1 MRLMMSFRT
10 TGVRHVC
17 HSCISGGWWVIQ
29 RHRDVT
35 NQVFRVGR
43 GFCNNLFEAAAES
56 PPVSSHTVCGLNAL
70 QVRKD
75 EFVACCKTPQRRCL
89 IYVTYI
95 LYRLLNIF
103 KAFSLSLNH
112 ILRMYKV
119 VQCSVSNLGL
129 TDWLN
134 IFNKY
139 QKIFIISCPTFLK
152 TSVFLT
158 APCWPISLQTDFW
171 FIAKHYQN
179 HVLVLHR
186 FQKWVCGSIYQY
198 DLSSFFFK

>member
-1 MRLMMSFRT
+1 MRLMMLVRT

-43 GFCNNLFEAAAES
+43 GLCNNLFEAAAES

-95 LYRLLNIF
+95 LYRL
-103 KAFSLSLNH
+103 
-112 ILRMYKV
+112 
-119 VQCSVSNLGL
+119 
-129 TDWLN
+129 
-134 IFNKY
+134 KY
-139 QKIFIISCPTFLK
+139 IQ
-152 TSVFLT
+152 
-158 APCWPISLQTDFW
+158 
-171 FIAKHYQN
+171 
-179 HVLVLHR
+179 
-186 FQKWVCGSIYQY
+186 
-198 DLSSFFFK
+198 SFFPFFESHFKNV

>member
-1 MRLMMSFRT
+1 MFVT
-10 TGVRHVC
+10 AANQEVC
-17 HSCISGGWWVIQ
+17 WVIQ
-29 RHRDVT
+29 RHWDVT
-35 NQVFRVGR
+35 NQLFRVGR
-43 GFCNNLFEAAAES
+43 GLCNNLFEAAAES

-75 EFVACCKTPQRRCL
+75 EFVACWKTPQRRRL

-103 KAFSLSLNH
+103 KVLSLYTFSHFKN
-112 ILRMYKV
+112 
-119 VQCSVSNLGL
+119 VQSCPVPCKQLWLNWLAKHLQQISKNIYNIVSNL
-129 TDWLN
+129 
-134 IFNKY
+134 
-139 QKIFIISCPTFLK
+139 PK

-158 APCWPISLQTDFW
+158 APCWPISFQTDSW

-186 FQKWVCGSIYQY
+186 FQKWFCGAIYQY
-198 DLSSFFFK
+198 YLSCFFF